1 MLWMLIAGCC
11 HLTAALPALDTAPK
25 LTLDELVGAGT
36 FAPPTLAPELTATDW
51 EIPPNP
57 EAWKPNPPKGIPL
70 PVFDPTVKFEGPEP
84 ENSNRDRFM
93 QMPEGSFHIEFNKDN
108 PPPMFNL
115 SEPIHVDLS
124 KYINAK
130 FECGFCLKI
139 VDALKQEIAK
149 KGVPTFTEDLQ
160 KSCQAQK
167 EGPVIAQTNC
177 DLIDKVKVD
186 RLASESVESICLSE
200 KRCKSQEEI
209 TQGNKYMDEMAIA
222 NKEEDEMRKKWKVE
236 NERARMIV
244 EAQEENWRREF
255 KRKHNDTMEPFK
267 PFLVN
272 LPEGFNEGSG
282 DDNWKPDF
290 GGWSLD
296 NETAVETETTT
307 TAASVDTASV
317 ALGSTADKP
326 EAAEVEEEEAEVKKV
341 ETAESAP
348 GAKFKPLEHAL
359 PTIDFVHEVLEQ
371 TVQKE
376 DSAPATSSIAP
387 KGEAETEMEEE
398 PAVVMTAGSNLA
410 AAVAS
415 STSGSIMTD
424 GVESTTTAAASVD
437 TTPAASEEATTVAA
451 SFDTTPATG
460 EEGPEPTTLFATT
473 EAPEHFTKSA
483 VEKAGEEQARRTL
496 QEAILEAKKT
506 VDEDVGFMSKPVVVP
521 NREGAAWANG
531 PRVNLHEF
539 VSDHHLGTAS
549 SPKATVD
556 AANVGKPETAS
567 VEPTISPPVRA
578 PVQCDPPKKATPF
591 SAHPATGQASDAAPQ
606 TAAAAAEP
614 EATKLEVAEEQE
626 GPANMAI
633 PRSRQMRVVNRVVNV
648 AFSVDD
654 IAK

>member
-1 MLWMLIAGCC
+1 MVTGPKSSISPVSPAG
-11 HLTAALPALDTAPK
+11 
-25 LTLDELVGAGT
+25 
-36 FAPPTLAPELTATDW
+36 
-51 EIPPNP
+51 
-57 EAWKPNPPKGIPL
+57 
-70 PVFDPTVKFEGPEP
+70 
-84 ENSNRDRFM
+84 R
-93 QMPEGSFHIEFNKDN
+93 
-108 PPPMFNL
+108 
-115 SEPIHVDLS
+115 
-124 KYINAK
+124 YINAK

-167 EGPVIAQTNC
+167 EGPVMAQTNC

-200 KRCKSQEEI
+200 KRCKSQDEI
-209 TQGNKYMDEMAIA
+209 TQGNKYMEEMAIA
-222 NKEEDEMRKKWKVE
+222 NKEEDEMRKKWKVENERARMEEDEMRKKWKVE

-272 LPEGFNEGSG
+272 LPEGFDEGSG
-282 DDNWKPDF
+282 DDKWKPDF

-307 TAASVDTASV
+307 STATSVDTATV
-317 ALGSTADKP
+317 ALGSTEKP
-326 EAAEVEEEEAEVKKV
+326 ETSDVEEEEAEVKKV

-348 GAKFKPLEHAL
+348 GAKFKPLEQAI
-359 PTIDFVHEVLEQ
+359 PTIDFLHEVLEQ

-387 KGEAETEMEEE
+387 KSEAEGEVEEQ
-398 PAVVMTAGSNLA
+398 PAVIMMAGPNLA
-410 AAVAS
+410 SVAS
-415 STSGSIMTD
+415 PTPGGMTD
-424 GVESTTTAAASVD
+424 GVESTTAAAASVDTTPAAGEEATTAAASVD
-437 TTPAASEEATTVAA
+437 TTPAA
-451 SFDTTPATG
+451 G

-506 VDEDVGFMSKPVVVP
+506 VDEDVGFMSKPVVLP
-521 NREGAAWANG
+521 NREGGSWANG

-556 AANVGKPETAS
+556 AASVGKPESSS
-567 VEPTISPPVRA
+567 VEPAISPPVRA
-578 PVQCDPPKKATPF
+578 PVQCDPTKKATPF
-591 SAHPATGQASDAAPQ
+591 SAHPTTGQSSDAVPQ

-633 PRSRQMRVVNRVVNV
+633 PRSRPMRVVNRVVNV